1 MTMEIEI
8 DANFP
13 LRIVTIKRIKLFIY
27 FFFSINKEIALGTYG
42 RLIQK
47 VVELCFLLRASN
59 GYMQL
64 CKSMKL
70 GGNLVGWKSKRI
82 EKDGKNIEDKLI
94 FSLVR

>member
-1 MTMEIEI
+1 MQQI
-8 DANFP
+8 
-13 LRIVTIKRIKLFIY
+13 
-27 FFFSINKEIALGTYG
+27 SQLGMYA

-47 VVELCFLLRASN
+47 VAELCFLLRTSN

-64 CKSMKL
+64 CKSMKP

-82 EKDGKNIEDKLI
+82 EKDSKNIEDKLI

>member
-13 LRIVTIKRIKLFIY
+13 LRIVMIKRIKLFIY
-27 FFFSINKEIALGTYG
+27 FFFPINKEISLGTYG

-70 GGNLVGWKSKRI
+70 GGNLVVWKSKRI